1 VKSVNYQKDN
11 SIKTHPISSN
21 EENEKITLKQVK
33 HDFHITNFMK
43 TVLWQLYSK
52 LMLTGPDWNGYI

>member
-43 TVLWQLYSK
+43 TVL
-52 LMLTGPDWNGYI
+52 